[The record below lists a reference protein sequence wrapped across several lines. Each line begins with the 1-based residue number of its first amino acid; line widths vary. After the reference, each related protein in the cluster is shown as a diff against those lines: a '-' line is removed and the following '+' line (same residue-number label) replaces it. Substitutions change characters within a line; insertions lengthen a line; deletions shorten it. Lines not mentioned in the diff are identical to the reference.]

1 VSVDWSIPLGN
12 ARYGVNLKG
21 TQYGDVVEPGSP
33 IPAEIAAGLADGR
46 DLDIDGD
53 LLVDLALSGKFR
65 DSKLALTLG
74 VDNLTDQYPNR
85 VPNNR
90 VLPTGAVNLNATN
103 ALGFSRYSPY
113 GFNGRFLYARFGY
126 SW

>member
-1 VSVDWSIPLGN
+1 MVVRVSDIDDARAAPLRVAGELVDDPQGERVPLF
-12 ARYGVNLKG
+12 ALRYGVDAED
-21 TQYGDVVEPGSP
+21 QIV
-33 IPAEIAAGLADGR
+33 AREIAAMDG
-46 DLDIDGD
+46 
-53 LLVDLALSGKFR
+53 
-65 DSKLALTLG
+65 KLALTLG
-74 VDNLTDQYPNR
+74 ADNLLDQYPNR

-90 VLPTGAVNLNATN
+90 VLPTGVVNLNATN